1 VYKRQRHLLKH
12 FCTSYSK
19 RHHRPLSMSVVPNP
33 RNSYLSFTL
42 QLVRSTYFQ
51 TRYVTYI
58 IRHLTSTDTPRCK
71 LRILRHATRP
81 QIRPMEP
88 PTSSSISN
96 RYSHA
101 SFAPQPA
108 ASFNIHPRSQYTQAD
123 LLDPPHRTMKHTNS
137 HRRTRT
143 PSRPITSQ
151 RCFFP
156 LRFGMWPSCR
166 HPLTK
171 KGATFD

>member
-1 VYKRQRHLLKH
+1 MRHVLKIKNIFQIVYKRQRHLLKH

-88 PTSSSISN
+88 PTSSSIST
-96 RYSHA
+96 RLEPIFACILRSTTSSIVKYSPP
-101 SFAPQPA
+101 FT
-108 ASFNIHPRSQYTQAD
+108 IHTGG
-123 LLDPPHRTMKHTNS
+123 
-137 HRRTRT
+137 
-143 PSRPITSQ
+143 
-151 RCFFP
+151 P
-156 LRFGMWPSCR
+156 LGSTEPYDE
-166 HPLTK
+166 TYE
-171 KGATFD
+171 